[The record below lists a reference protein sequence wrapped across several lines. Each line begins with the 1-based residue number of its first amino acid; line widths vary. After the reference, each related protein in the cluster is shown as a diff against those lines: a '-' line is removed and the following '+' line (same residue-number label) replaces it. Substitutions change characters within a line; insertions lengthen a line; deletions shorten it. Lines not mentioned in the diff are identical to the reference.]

1 MNLFNLFLYRFVI
14 LFPFSIQFL
23 SLSSRSHH
31 SSSYNFRPF
40 QPSPLTSLF
49 PLTPPPLSSFRSS
62 PFAIYPSLPLAF
74 RSLLPSPS
82 LFPSASICPRAEY
95 PNARNRI
102 SLSLFSITSQS
113 SRELDRIVERGIM
126 GGEVKSISLNCR
138 VLFFMRHCTF
148 YIRHR
153 PLSIAS
159 E

>member
-1 MNLFNLFLYRFVI
+1 MNLFNLFPYRFVI

-74 RSLLPSPS
+74 RSLPPSPS

-95 PNARNRI
+95 PNAQEQNFSVSVFHHFTKLPRI
-102 SLSLFSITSQS
+102 
-113 SRELDRIVERGIM
+113 G
-126 GGEVKSISLNCR
+126 
-138 VLFFMRHCTF
+138 
-148 YIRHR
+148 
-153 PLSIAS
+153 
-159 E
+159 

>member
-74 RSLLPSPS
+74 RSLPPPLFSPQLQS
-82 LFPSASICPRAEY
+82 VLERNILTH
-95 PNARNRI
+95 RNRI